1 MIEEMEF
8 LDPHLYSEVIVPD
21 PRLFSEVIV
30 PDLESNTTE
39 YDPAVLLSEVD

>member
-1 MIEEMEF
+1 MEF

>member
-1 MIEEMEF
+1 MEF
-8 LDPHLYSEVIVPD
+8 LDPHLY
-21 PRLFSEVIV
+21 SEVIV